1 MKIKMMAVMVMA
13 SSMAMSAEWK
23 VVQVSDGEVVGVS
36 TIANTKVYTPDPA
49 KNEYPVDYAFPQTN
63 MMYWVKSGNDWV
75 AMDAAQKA
83 AKNAAMKQKT
93 TDDAVAD
100 VDMDTLF
107 KAIALSISNNDKTYE
122 AVKANFKT
130 SVDPLKAGKKD
141 KGKK

>member
-1 MKIKMMAVMVMA
+1 
-13 SSMAMSAEWK
+13 
-23 VVQVSDGEVVGVS
+23 
-36 TIANTKVYTPDPA
+36 
-49 KNEYPVDYAFPQTN
+49 

-122 AVKANFKT
+122 AVKANFKAN
-130 SVDPLKAGKKD
+130 VDPLKAGKKD

>member
-1 MKIKMMAVMVMA
+1 MRILAVLLLTA
-13 SSMAMSAEWK
+13 SIASAGSQWYK
-23 VVQVSDGEVVGVS
+23 VGTSGSEAIGLSIVS
-36 TIANTKVYTPDPA
+36 IAKVYTPDPA

-83 AKNAAMKQKT
+83 AKNAALKQKT

-122 AVKANFKT
+122 AVKANFKAN
-130 SVDPLKAGKKD
+130 VDPLKAGKKD